1 MPPAPPTSHAAPP
14 DLRVV
19 AGASASPIDW
29 RAVNRLEVN
38 ATINLLRSRG
48 LLPQDYA
55 ASVEVDDLIA
65 HVYDACARNGV
76 GATALRREVEALLRE
91 RAPRRGP

>member
-1 MPPAPPTSHAAPP
+1 M
-14 DLRVV
+14 
-19 AGASASPIDW
+19 
-29 RAVNRLEVN
+29 NRLEVN
-38 ATINLLRSRG
+38 ATINLLRARG

-55 ASVEVDDLIA
+55 ASVETDDLIA

-76 GATALRREVEALLRE
+76 GAGALRREVAALLRE